1 MSHNILITGASGYLG
16 GTLLARWKEAN
27 LPAYN
32 KLYAL
37 IRTEEQAKAVKELY
51 NAEPVKIDL
60 SSDADIEQAIIS
72 RDISVIYY
80 LIDPLG
86 DRIPRVMIR
95 ALSTVKSNSGRQ
107 DVHFLFVTGAKIFS
121 SHTGLP
127 HDRELLDTDER
138 LYDLLKNAEGSQP
151 GLVQV
156 LLSFKFF
163 ACMLVME

>member
-32 KLYAL
+32 NLYAL
-37 IRTEEQAKAVKELY
+37 VRTDEQAKAVQGLY

-60 SSDADIEQAIIS
+60 SSDANIEQAIVS

-80 LIDPLG
+80 LIDPLE
-86 DRIPRVMIR
+86 DRIPKTMIR
-95 ALSTVKSNSGRQ
+95 ALSVVKSKSGRQ
-107 DVHFLFVTGAKIFS
+107 DVHFLFTTGAKIFS

-127 HDRELLDTDER
+127 CDRELLDTDEK
-138 LYDLLKNAEGSQP
+138 LYDLLKHADGSQP
-151 GLVQV
+151 LLVQV
-156 LLSFKFF
+156 EM
-163 ACMLVME
+163 C

>member
-27 LPAYN
+27 LPAHN

-37 IRTEEQAKAVKELY
+37 IRTEEQAKAVQQLY
-51 NAEPVKIDL
+51 NALPVKIDL
-60 SSDADIEQAIIS
+60 SSDADIEQSIIS

-80 LIDPLG
+80 LIDPLEE
-86 DRIPRVMIR
+86 RIPRAMIR
-95 ALSTVKSNSGRQ
+95 ALSKVKSNSGRE
-107 DVHFLFVTGAKIFS
+107 DVHFLFASGAKIFS

-127 HDRELLDTDER
+127 SDRELLDTDDR

-151 GLVQV
+151 LLVQV
-156 LLSFKFF
+156 
-163 ACMLVME
+163 

>member
-16 GTLLARWKEAN
+16 GSLLARWHEAN

-37 IRTEEQAKAVKELY
+37 IRTEEQANAVQELY
-51 NAEPVKIDL
+51 NAEPVRIDL

-80 LIDPLG
+80 LIDPLE
-86 DRIPRVMIR
+86 DRIPRAMIR
-95 ALSTVKSNSGRQ
+95 ALSTVKSNSGRS
-107 DVHFLFVTGAKIFS
+107 DVHFLFATGAKIFS

-127 HDRELLDTDER
+127 SDRVLLDTDEE
-138 LYDLLKNAEGSQP
+138 LYELLKAADGPQP
-151 GLVQV
+151 LLVKV
-156 LLSFKFF
+156 
-163 ACMLVME
+163 